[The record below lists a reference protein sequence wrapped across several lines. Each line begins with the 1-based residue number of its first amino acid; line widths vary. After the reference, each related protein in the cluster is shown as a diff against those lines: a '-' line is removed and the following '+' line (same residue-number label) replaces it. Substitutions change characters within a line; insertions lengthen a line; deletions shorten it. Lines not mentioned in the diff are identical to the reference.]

1 MAGIPIIDSHIHL
14 YPEAEM
20 PTLAWLKP
28 DHPLA
33 SEHSV
38 TEYASAAGSCKSLKG
53 YILVETDRKQQLTEE
68 GWKYPLVEVAWMSR
82 VATGNALEEEDFTPE
97 DAKKCLAIIPWAPV
111 PSGPEALEKYLAKV
125 EEAAGDAWG
134 KVKGF
139 RYLLQD
145 KPGGTMLTEEFVGGI
160 KYLGKRGFIFEV
172 GVDQHR
178 RGKKQLD
185 ELVELISRAHEDVP
199 DEEKVT
205 FIINHMC
212 KPDLTIYNLSDKGFT
227 NWRTAIYTLSRCEKT
242 FIQLS
247 GGFSEMT
254 DSLKNQS
261 PDEIFEAIF
270 PWFGILL
277 ATIGAEKLIFG
288 SDWPISTVG
297 VEGNAWEKWHGV
309 VNRMCY
315 MASLTEEKQKLLYA
329 ENAIKAFNLDV

>member
-20 PTLAWLKP
+20 PTLAWCNP

-38 TEYASAAGSCKSLKG
+38 TEYASAAGSYKSLKG
-53 YILVETDRKQQLTEE
+53 YILVESDRKQELTEE

-82 VATGNALEEEDFTPE
+82 VATGNALEDEDFTPQ
-97 DAKKCLAIIPWAPV
+97 DAKRCLAIIPWAPV
-111 PSGPEALEKYLAKV
+111 PSGAGALEKYLEKV
-125 EEAAGDAWG
+125 KEVAGDAWG

-145 KPGGTMLTEEFVGGI
+145 KPNGVMLTPEFVEGI
-160 KYLGKRGFIFEV
+160 KYLGKRGFIFEI

-199 DEEKVT
+199 ELEKTT

-212 KPDLTIYNLSDKGFT
+212 KPDLTIYNLADKGYI

-242 FIQLS
+242 YMQLS
-247 GGFSEMT
+247 GGFPEMT
-254 DSLKNQS
+254 ESLRNRTS
-261 PDEIFEAIF
+261 DEIFEAIH

-277 ATIGAEKLIFG
+277 ATFGPEKLIFG
-288 SDWPISTVG
+288 SDWPVCTVG
-297 VEGNAWEKWHGV
+297 VEENAWEKWHAV
-309 VNRMCY
+309 VARLCY
-315 MASLTEEKQKLLYA
+315 MASLGEEKQKLLYA
-329 ENAIKAFNLDV
+329 GTAIEAFNLDV